1 MRKFQ
6 IKDNDTDDKKSYD
19 RFLKQKHKNVR
30 KIQDGGKNLIVIMK
44 QI

>member
-6 IKDNDTDDKKSYD
+6 IKDDDIEDKKSCN

-30 KIQDGGKNLIVIMK
+30 KIQDGGKNLIVIIK